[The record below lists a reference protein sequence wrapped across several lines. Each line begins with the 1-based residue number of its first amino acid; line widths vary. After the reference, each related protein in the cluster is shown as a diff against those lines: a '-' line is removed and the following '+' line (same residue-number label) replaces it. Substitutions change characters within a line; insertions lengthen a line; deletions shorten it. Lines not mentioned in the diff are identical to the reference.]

1 MGGQFLVADI
11 GGTNARFAL
20 AQAGSEAAPELLDI
34 EQWPT
39 ASLGSGDTL
48 PLRLQQRF
56 DLAGVERCTLGMA
69 GPVRQGRAALTNGD
83 LVLDAA
89 ILARA
94 LAKPV
99 AVVNDFAVLAHGVSK
114 FSQLIAVGG
123 QPVVTGPKAVLGAGS
138 GLGMALCL
146 PPAQGHTGPWRVL
159 PSEGGYADLP
169 ATSPLEAEV
178 LAQLQAQL
186 DHVCWET
193 VLSGPGLVRL
203 YRCLAH
209 IWGQPDDPEELA
221 PDWITAQAEGAQNP
235 LCHQTVE
242 LFLSWLGAAAGNFAL
257 ATCALGGVYIA
268 GGIAPRLAPMLLAS
282 PFRRR
287 FEARGALSPMLASVP
302 VYLVLDP
309 YPGLLGA
316 ACHAQSLAD

>member
-1 MGGQFLVADI
+1 MSRQFLVADI

-20 AQAGSEAAPELLDI
+20 AQVEPGSAPSLMDI
-34 EQWPT
+34 QLWPT
-39 ASLGSGDTL
+39 ASLGDGDAL
-48 PLRLQQRF
+48 AQRLQARF

-69 GPVRQGRAALTNGD
+69 GPVHAGRVALTNGA

-89 ILARA
+89 VLAGD
-94 LAKPV
+94 LGKPV
-99 AVVNDFAVLAHGVSK
+99 EVLNDFTVLAHGISS

-123 QPVVTGPKAVLGAGS
+123 KAGAAGPRAVLGAGS
-138 GLGMALCL
+138 GLGMGLCV
-146 PPAQGHTGPWRVL
+146 PPAHGGDGPWQVL

-169 ATSPLEAEV
+169 ATSPLEAQV
-178 LAQLQAQL
+178 LALLQESL

-203 YRCLAH
+203 YQCLAQ
-209 IWGQPDDPEELA
+209 IWGEQGSPATLT
-221 PDWITAQAEGAQNP
+221 PDWITAQAEEARNP

-257 ATCALGGVYIA
+257 STCALGGVYIA
-268 GGIAPRLAPMLLAS
+268 GGIAPQLAPTLLAS

-287 FEARGALSPMLASVP
+287 FEARGALSSMLAAVP
-302 VYLVLDP
+302 VYLVQDP

-316 ACHAQSLAD
+316 ACRAQSLAD